1 VEWFAAES
9 GVASGRRELLAAPR
23 VLCFASVCEIG
34 GLLFLFSYSFGELLC
49 GGGVGV
55 NFGLN

>member
-1 VEWFAAES
+1 
-9 GVASGRRELLAAPR
+9 VASGRRELLAAPR

-49 GGGVGV
+49 DGGVGV

>member
-1 VEWFAAES
+1 
-9 GVASGRRELLAAPR
+9 L
-23 VLCFASVCEIG
+23 LCF
-34 GLLFLFSYSFGELLC
+34 FSYSFGELLC